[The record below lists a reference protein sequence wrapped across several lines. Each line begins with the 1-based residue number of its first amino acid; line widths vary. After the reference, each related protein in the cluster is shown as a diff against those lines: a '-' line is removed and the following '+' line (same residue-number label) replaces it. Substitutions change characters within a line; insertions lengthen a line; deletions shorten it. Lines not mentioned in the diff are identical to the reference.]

1 MSGSGA
7 SNIGYGNTFPFSNVN
22 GNFVNTYSTNNPLHF
37 GSNQTSSYGGL
48 PGTKNNVDAAAGMMP
63 KGVCLFKGGSKV
75 IQNSTKTLK
84 RKIKNISKQYK
95 NMKYRSLK
103 NKLRK
108 KIASRKVKNSKRH
121 RTKHSRKRRTNK
133 KIQKGGYAQYQNN
146 DPLTPN
152 YSVGGHLSASQL
164 GLANP
169 PPITINKG
177 TGFCTDNYNHFT
189 GTGFPSRG
197 H

>member
-7 SNIGYGNTFPFSNVN
+7 SNIGYGNMFPFSNVN
-22 GNFVNTYSTNNPLHF
+22 GNYVNTYSTNNPLHF
-37 GSNQTSSYGGL
+37 GSNQTSSYAGL

-75 IQNSTKTLK
+75 IQNSAKTLK

-103 NKLRK
+103 SRLRK
-108 KIASRKVKNSKRH
+108 HIASSKR
-121 RTKHSRKRRTNK
+121 RRIKHSRKRRTTK
-133 KIQKGGYAQYQNN
+133 KMQKGGYAQFQNN
-146 DPLTPN
+146 QPLSPN
-152 YSVGGHLSASQL
+152 YSVGGQLSASQL

-169 PPITINKG
+169 PPISINKG
-177 TGFCTDNYNHFT
+177 PGFCTDNYNHFL
-189 GTGFPSRG
+189 GKGFPSRG